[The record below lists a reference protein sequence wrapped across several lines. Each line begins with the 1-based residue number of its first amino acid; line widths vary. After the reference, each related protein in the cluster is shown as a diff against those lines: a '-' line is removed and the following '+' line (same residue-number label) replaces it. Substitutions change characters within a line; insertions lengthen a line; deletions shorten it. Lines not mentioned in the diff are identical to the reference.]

1 MPLTSFSEDW
11 SEYTMKTT
19 FKSIIALCAIALAS
33 FTAVPAYAQ
42 TAAPAGPVLTAPVHP
57 DHAQPQ
63 APAPA
68 AVAPAPTPAA
78 EQFDGAKLYKAAFD
92 AIHEL
97 HIQLSSPEKVEAFKK
112 EWEHK
117 YDTTGELKTEEGTDK
132 AILKLMQSQGQRF
145 DYSFNKAATQ
155 AEREQIDATLTGIGA
170 TLKLSQLAEIVK
182 SLPKDSKV
190 EDVKKAIAI
199 SKENYLQIDEPME
212 GSPAEKAGLKPGD
225 IIRKVDGK
233 ELAGMQMDE
242 AIKLIKGAA
251 GTTVKLTI
259 ERKDGDK
266 SEELELTVGR
276 ARVTVPTVKFKD
288 LGDGISYVRLRDFM
302 SKNAVQEM
310 NDALKKAGKGKALIL
325 DLRGNPGGSLPAV
338 LTMVGMVLE
347 DGPVLVTR
355 SRNGDRITESEI
367 SLNKNF
373 VQRMEPSDSDPNQV
387 EVSAGPRPKL
397 LIPNDMPII
406 VLVDEGSASA
416 SEILS
421 GALQH
426 NRRAIVVGM
435 PTVGK
440 GVGQTVVQLPFGRS
454 LHVTSFEFI
463 PGRTPNDWVGV
474 IPNVTVERGEDPKVD
489 AQLDK
494 AKELIAP
501 MIKAVEEMR
510 ATRDAQLKKHK
521 DEFEKEL
528 AERNKK

>member
-1 MPLTSFSEDW
+1 
-11 SEYTMKTT
+11 MKKTLLMNL
-19 FKSIIALCAIALAS
+19 FALAAIAIAS
-33 FTAVPAYAQ
+33 FGTAPSYAQ
-42 TAAPAGPVLTAPVHP
+42 SPAPAGPVLNAPVHP
-57 DHAQPQ
+57 DHAKPQ
-63 APAPA
+63 VTAPAVVAPA
-68 AVAPAPTPAA
+68 AAA
-78 EQFDGAKLYKAAFD
+78 QPEVFDGAKLYKAAFEQIRD
-92 AIHEL
+92 L
-97 HIQLSSPEKVEAFKK
+97 HIHIETPEKVAAFTK

-117 YDTTGELKTEEGTDK
+117 FDNSGELKTEEGTDK
-132 AILKLMQSQGQRF
+132 AILKMMQSLGQRF
-145 DYSFNKAATQ
+145 DYSFDKKATQ

-170 TLKLSQLAEIVK
+170 TLKLSKLAEIIK
-182 SLPKDSKV
+182 SLPKDVKP
-190 EDVKKAIAI
+190 EDAKKAIEI
-199 SKENYLQIDEPME
+199 SQDNYLQIDEPME

-233 ELAGMQMDE
+233 DLAGMQMND

-251 GTTVKLTI
+251 GTSVKLSI

-266 SEELELTVGR
+266 TETLDLTVGR

-288 LGDGISYVRLRDFM
+288 LGNGVSYVYLRDFM

-310 NDALKKAGKGKALIL
+310 HDALKKAGQGKALIL

-338 LTMVGMVLE
+338 LTMVGMIME
-347 DGPVLVTR
+347 DGPVLITK
-355 SRNGDRITESEI
+355 SRNGDRIVESEI

-373 VQRMEPSDSDPNQV
+373 VQRMEPSDSDPTQI
-387 EVSAGPRPKL
+387 EVSMGPRPKL
-397 LIPNDMPII
+397 LIPADMPII

-421 GALQH
+421 GVLQH
-426 NRRAIVVGM
+426 NRRAIVIGM

-463 PGRTPNDWVGV
+463 PGRTPNDWIGV
-474 IPNVTVERGEDPKVD
+474 IPNVKVERGNDPKVD
-489 AQLDK
+489 GQLEK

-501 MIKAVEEMR
+501 MIKSVEEMR
-510 ATRDAQLKKHK
+510 TQRDEQLKKNK
-521 DEFEKEL
+521 EEFEKEL